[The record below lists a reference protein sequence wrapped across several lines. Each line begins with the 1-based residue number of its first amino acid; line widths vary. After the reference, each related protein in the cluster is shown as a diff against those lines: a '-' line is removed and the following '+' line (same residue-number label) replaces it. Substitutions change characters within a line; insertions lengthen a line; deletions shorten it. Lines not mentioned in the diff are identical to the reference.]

1 MSQAELQSILSAVGH
16 LAEITLGEVGG
27 TNDPAFRLAQVNNI
41 IEWTHQVK
49 LNLEAEVNLRVQTE
63 EELFR
68 LRSAPTAEELLT
80 TIDRRIQAHM
90 QELGV
95 DIALGSEL
103 LPRVMQVVEAQ
114 FMILIQEIDD
124 VTAQANNLV
133 AQLDNANLRLADYEE
148 QERIHAVSPG
158 VTVVESQFVTTSQE
172 TLPNSGHIELLS
184 AELLE
189 AKAVQQ
195 ELEEVVARVQEENA
209 QLRQRL
215 EEAQV
220 KNGQLVSQLSFSN
233 SKIEELE
240 VKFLQNSNKASSA
253 SSLENDANIKIISEL
268 KDERERATLRVNEL
282 VQQVIDANSRV
293 EELERKLAKKSS
305 VHASPVQESIE
316 VRGGDHRLRELQTE
330 LIAKQEEV
338 NALSATVRSSEA
350 RINQLISELV
360 SANGEAGV
368 WRNKFEGVNVHE
380 KEETIANLNYQVEEL
395 ARQLSDAARH
405 IVELEQQ
412 PASRAQDHKSAE
424 LATLLA
430 HAERKNTDLLSQIS
444 LANNRITDL
453 QLDLETAAKQ
463 GTEHNGPLSER
474 ESNSIAHAL
483 MVSEKKVREMQRIV
497 ANYQNNVQDLT
508 LDKERLGFELEHA
521 QSLQH
526 NYLSDLDVERASVAA
541 LRRQVVDM
549 KDGFRGIA
557 RDNLR
562 EIEGEIADNAHGR
575 EAHRHEELEK
585 S

>member
-148 QERIHAVSPG
+148 QQRIHAASPG

-172 TLPNSGHIELLS
+172 TLPNNSGQIEVLS

-268 KDERERATLRVNEL
+268 KGERERATLRVNEL

-293 EELERKLAKKSS
+293 EELERKLTKKSS

-368 WRNKFEGVNVHE
+368 WRNKFEGGNVHE
-380 KEETIANLNYQVEEL
+380 KEETIVNLNYQVEEL
-395 ARQLSDAARH
+395 ARQLSDAARR
-405 IVELEQQ
+405 I
-412 PASRAQDHKSAE
+412 AE
-424 LATLLA
+424 L
-430 HAERKNTDLLSQIS
+430 
-444 LANNRITDL
+444 
-453 QLDLETAAKQ
+453 
-463 GTEHNGPLSER
+463 
-474 ESNSIAHAL
+474 
-483 MVSEKKVREMQRIV
+483 
-497 ANYQNNVQDLT
+497 
-508 LDKERLGFELEHA
+508 
-521 QSLQH
+521 
-526 NYLSDLDVERASVAA
+526 
-541 LRRQVVDM
+541 
-549 KDGFRGIA
+549 
-557 RDNLR
+557 
-562 EIEGEIADNAHGR
+562 
-575 EAHRHEELEK
+575 
-585 S
+585 